1 MEKTV
6 HVAVRRNELFYI
18 KRALQKAYVSCII
31 NSTLKIEKIVV
42 STSLHIMNLTCGR
55 SVWKGSLKQRRVS

>member
-42 STSLHIMNLTCGR
+42 STSLHIMNLC
-55 SVWKGSLKQRRVS
+55 